1 MDGYELQAQSYE
13 QYLEQH
19 PEQSALVREDIE
31 RKIKTLRMFVGTSD
45 ADKDEMFNS
54 GAFNDICK
62 GYFRKSMENCK
73 LPKETIDNI
82 MDEFKWLLDTVSA
95 GEVRNY

>member
-1 MDGYELQAQSYE
+1 MDGYELQATSYE
-13 QYLEQH
+13 EYMEKH
-19 PEQSALVREDIE
+19 PELAPEVKEDIG
-31 RKIKTLRMFVGTSD
+31 RKVKALRLFIGTNE

-73 LPKETIDNI
+73 LPKETIDSV
-82 MDEFKWLLDTVSA
+82 MDEFKWLLDTISA
-95 GEVRNY
+95 GEARKY

>member
-31 RKIKTLRMFVGTSD
+31 RKIKTLRMFIGTSD
-45 ADKDEMFNS
+45 ADKDEKHS
-54 GAFNDICK
+54 VIKEAFEN
-62 GYFRKSMENCK
+62 YLKSKRE
-73 LPKETIDNI
+73 
-82 MDEFKWLLDTVSA
+82 
-95 GEVRNY
+95 